1 VPGIDFSNDPLLQGR
16 IHSYL
21 DTQITRLGGVNFHE
35 IPINSPVAPVYNNQR
50 DAHHRQAI
58 HRGRV
63 AYEPNSLAGG
73 APAQAGYKRGFTSF
87 PEHIVEDKVR
97 GKAELFADHYS
108 QARLFWQSQSTPEKQ
123 HIVKAFRFE
132 LSRVQTLAVRERVV
146 SLLMN
151 VADELAQGVA
161 DGLGMPLPEAA
172 PVLALQP
179 LPEYQPSPPLS
190 LMHFP
195 GDGSIRT
202 RRVAILVAN
211 GVEAAAVRS
220 LYTMLLGEGAVPR
233 LVGPLLGQVT
243 PADGEPLNVEVSVEA
258 MPAVLYD
265 AVVVPAGE
273 AAVDAWMKDPD
284 VMDFLRDQYRHGKP
298 MLMLGGSSRLLK
310 QAGIPATL
318 PDGSVDDALLLADA
332 AGADAAFAGFKAA
345 LAGFRQAQRDANAPK
360 V

>member
-1 VPGIDFSNDPLLQGR
+1 
-16 IHSYL
+16 
-21 DTQITRLGGVNFHE
+21 
-35 IPINSPVAPVYNNQR
+35 
-50 DAHHRQAI
+50 
-58 HRGRV
+58 
-63 AYEPNSLAGG
+63 
-73 APAQAGYKRGFTSF
+73 
-87 PEHIVEDKVR
+87 
-97 GKAELFADHYS
+97 
-108 QARLFWQSQSTPEKQ
+108 
-123 HIVKAFRFE
+123 
-132 LSRVQTLAVRERVV
+132 
-146 SLLMN
+146 
-151 VADELAQGVA
+151 
-161 DGLGMPLPEAA
+161 
-172 PVLALQP
+172 
-179 LPEYQPSPPLS
+179 
-190 LMHFP
+190 MHFP

-273 AAVDAWMKDPD
+273 AAISAWMNDPD

-318 PDGSVDDALLLADA
+318 PDGGKDDALLLADA

-345 LAGFRQAQRDANAPK
+345 LAGFRQAKRDANAPR